1 MATATANGFFRE
13 HFLAPATTTITD
25 LKNGAQNSI
34 TRADIAGYLTNV
46 VICTLPLVAGG
57 GVAYAINEYIHRN
70 LVHKVPG
77 KSVVSFIVTAFS
89 VITGAAVSFFVVR
102 LLSANHITLSPL
114 TADKALRLETAHV
127 VVMSAITPLALYFR
141 VPLFGFY
148 SVPAFF
154 GAAAVSGYFGERSL
168 YVIGLLSA
176 LNFGINPG
184 LMTPLSPR
192 NTGLLH
198 RDNDSFNF

>member
-13 HFLAPATTTITD
+13 HFLAPATTTITE

-34 TRADIAGYLTNV
+34 TRADISGYLTNAI
-46 VICTLPLVAGG
+46 ICAVPLIAGG
-57 GVAYAINEYIHRN
+57 GVAYAINQYIHQHV
-70 LVHKVPG
+70 VHKLPG
-77 KSVVSFIVTAFS
+77 RSVISFLVTTFS

-114 TADKALRLETAHV
+114 TADKALRLETLHV
-127 VVMSAITPLALYFR
+127 VVMSAITPLALYFK

-184 LMTPLSPR
+184 LMIPPKPR

-198 RDNDSFNF
+198 HDTDSFSF